1 MPSVACASGPRP
13 ARSFWSR
20 RWRPRSA
27 RRLRDRRA
35 GCGSCV
41 RPSRPACL
49 CSQPWLGPRAMAWR
63 ARPARRAAPGRRPDP
78 PRRTGSGPAVVSCAI
93 RRCRRACTGTH
104 GRGRGLLRPRQRQRQ
119 SASRR
124 HRSAE
129 DERAA
134 KHRQIARRM
143 AREDPHGLGKRPA
156 GRDFSPVRRECPRR
170 ARRPRLAGEC
180 RVDPVAN
187 VPPAMDRLR
196 RRRNPPPCRGDRD
209 DAGRAAEGEP
219 ESRTGLR
226 PGNLQAS
233 ERDRTAVPEIQ
244 GLPAPLH
251 AVRQAR
257 RDVSGLPEPR
267 GRRRNDI

>member
-13 ARSFWSR
+13 AQSFRSR

-27 RRLRDRRA
+27 RRSRDRRA

-63 ARPARRAAPGRRPDP
+63 VRPARRAAPGGVRILLVEQDRGQPSSHVPFGVAGEHAQEHMDGDCFDLDSTSVKVPPDG
-78 PRRTGSGPAVVSCAI
+78 TGARKTNGPQSI
-93 RRCRRACTGTH
+93 GKS
-104 GRGRGLLRPRQRQRQ
+104 RGGWHAKIHMV
-119 SASRR
+119 SASDWEAMIFRLSGGNA
-124 HRSAE
+124 HDAPE
-129 DERAA
+129 GRALL
-134 KHRQIARRM
+134 
-143 AREDPHGLGKRPA
+143 ESWA
-156 GRDFSPVRRECPRR
+156 G
-170 ARRPRLAGEC
+170 
-180 RVDPVAN
+180 PVAN
-187 VPPAMDRLR
+187 APLAMDRLGR
-196 RRRNPPPCRGDRD
+196 RRDPPPCRGDGD
-209 DAGRAAEGEP
+209 DAGRAAGSEP

-226 PGNLQAS
+226 SENLQAS
-233 ERDRTAVPEIQ
+233 ERDRTAVPEVQ

-267 GRRRNDI
+267 GRRRNDV